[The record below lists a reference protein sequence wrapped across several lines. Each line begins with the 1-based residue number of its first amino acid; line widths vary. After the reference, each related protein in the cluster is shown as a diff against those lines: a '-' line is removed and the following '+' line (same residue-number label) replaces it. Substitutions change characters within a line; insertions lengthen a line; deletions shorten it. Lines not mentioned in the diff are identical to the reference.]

1 MAEGDTVLR
10 AARRIEAVLGGA
22 EVGVAA
28 PNPRGRVDG
37 LARVD
42 GRRLDR
48 VESHGKNLLL
58 RFGDLVLHSHLG
70 MNGSWRVYRRG
81 AAWEKPAAAAWAVLR
96 GEEWEAVQFGGP
108 TLRVLPASAL
118 RLDPQLASLGPDIL
132 AADFDLGE
140 AVRSL
145 RGELGRTSFR
155 YAGGSATARGTSLG
169 EALLDQRR
177 IAGIGNIFKS
187 EACFAA
193 RLSPWLR
200 LAELGDE
207 DLQRVLLA
215 AREQMQAA
223 ADGGRHPGAVYRRR
237 GRPCSVCGTP
247 IASRGQGDA
256 NRTTYWCPRCQ
267 R

>member
-1 MAEGDTVLR
+1 LAEGDTVLR
-10 AARRIEAVLGGA
+10 TARRIEAVLGGV

-28 PNPRGRVDG
+28 PNPRGKVDG

-42 GRRLDR
+42 GRRLER
-48 VESHGKNLLL
+48 VESRGKNLLL

-81 AAWEKPAAAAWAVLR
+81 AAWDKPAAAAWAVLR

-118 RLDPQLASLGPDIL
+118 RRDPQLSGLGPDIL
-132 AADFDLGE
+132 ATDFDL
-140 AVRSL
+140 AAATRSL
-145 RGELGRTSFR
+145 RVAAELG
-155 YAGGSATARGTSLG
+155 LG

-193 RLSPWLR
+193 RLDPWRRVAALEDE
-200 LAELGDE
+200 ELE
-207 DLQRVLLA
+207 RVLAA
-215 AREQMQAA
+215 ARKQMQAA
-223 ADGGRHPGAVYRRR
+223 VDGGRHPGAVYRRAA
-237 GRPCSVCGTP
+237 RPCPACGTP
-247 IASRGQGDA
+247 IVSRGQGDA

-267 R
+267 V